1 MKRHLLTS
9 NIPSQALICLWRF
22 AIFLL
27 SLISTVTRVKKA
39 TTTKNNKNQAQ
50 PNWTPARHTE
60 CIATNS
66 SHHSQKYSEQLFM
79 FRKTVYNADK
89 PMSQSWGLIYWIL
102 TKQMIWQNILPFPDD
117 IHPKS
122 KAYFSNSWKSISV
135 LIIKINWFFRHI
147 KPLITESCHFSFLFS
162 KTITFIKLC
171 RSFTKLKQ
179 ARHVPHPS

>member
-60 CIATNS
+60 WIATNS

-79 FRKTVYNADK
+79 FWKTVYNADK
-89 PMSQSWGLIYWIL
+89 PMSQSWGLIYWVL
-102 TKQMIWQNILPFPDD
+102 TKQT
-117 IHPKS
+117 
-122 KAYFSNSWKSISV
+122 
-135 LIIKINWFFRHI
+135 HI
-147 KPLITESCHFSFLFS
+147 FLFLTTS
-162 KTITFIKLC
+162 TEKVKPIFKILESLSPC
-171 RSFTKLKQ
+171 WSFKSTDSSYIL
-179 ARHVPHPS
+179 SDW